1 MPDIRV
7 LIAEDSTLLRRLL
20 VHQLN
25 QEADLSIVG
34 EAKNGRET
42 VDLVPT
48 LRPDVIL
55 MDLDMPV
62 LNGAQA
68 TERITTQYP
77 HIKVILLTAHEDLA
91 TLGRFSGAFSS
102 LSKASTPAELLTEI
116 RRAHSMRKQNANTS
130 ESSGNHTMAIEVFS
144 TRAALSD
151 LERQV
156 LEIVINE
163 ELTLK
168 EIAATLSA
176 ASGKEVSTS
185 SVKHTLQRVMTK
197 MRVEPRTRAAL
208 VKCVLEF
215 QQSLDARELD
225 ARTG

>member
-1 MPDIRV
+1 MSDIRV
-7 LIAEDSTLLRRLL
+7 LIADDSTLLRRLL
-20 VHQLN
+20 AHHID
-25 QEADLSIVG
+25 QEKDLSIVG

-42 VDLVPT
+42 VELVPS

-116 RRAHSMRKQNANTS
+116 RRAHAVKKQ
-130 ESSGNHTMAIEVFS
+130 SSNDADLAGGHSLAIEVFS
-144 TRAALSD
+144 TRAGLSD
-151 LERQV
+151 LERHV

-197 MRVEPRTRAAL
+197 MRIDPRTRAAL

-215 QQSLDARELD
+215 QKSQDSPQSITEER
-225 ARTG
+225 